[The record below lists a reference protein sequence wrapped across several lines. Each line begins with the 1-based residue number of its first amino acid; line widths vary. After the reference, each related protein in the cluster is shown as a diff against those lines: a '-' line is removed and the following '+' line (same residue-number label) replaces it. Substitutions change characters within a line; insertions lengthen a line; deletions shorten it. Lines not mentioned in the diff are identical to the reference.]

1 MHLKLY
7 PKMKKKSISFCLLF
21 VTVLVVLI
29 LRFWPGFL
37 STVAVFGITSLPSV
51 EVRNLEGGFLLP
63 KKKKETFEKCD
74 LLPFAF
80 LIAIEFLY
88 TGGSK
93 DRTQAQSLR
102 DRKAPP
108 LSKLP
113 EAEFACI
120 NFG

>member
-1 MHLKLY
+1 
-7 PKMKKKSISFCLLF
+7 MKFRRGFSF
-21 VTVLVVLI
+21 
-29 LRFWPGFL
+29 
-37 STVAVFGITSLPSV
+37 A
-51 EVRNLEGGFLLP
+51 E
-63 KKKKETFEKCD
+63 KKETFEKCD
-74 LLPFAF
+74 LFPFAF

-93 DRTQAQSLR
+93 DWTQAQSLR

-113 EAEFACI
+113 EDEFPCI